1 MSARTAAA
9 VVGLGLWVTAVE
21 AHHSITGIYDA
32 TRPLTFDGVVAAFQF
47 VNPHPFVEF
56 DVRDASGRAER
67 WRGEMDNRFEL
78 VGVGMTAE
86 TLRPGDRI
94 TITGSAARD
103 GGRSVYVRSLERPAD
118 SFLYEQ
124 VGSSPRVRLPKR

>member
-1 MSARTAAA
+1 MSARATAAVA
-9 VVGLGLWVTAVE
+9 ALCLSVATVQ
-21 AHHSITGIYDA
+21 AHHAIAGIYDGA
-32 TRPLTFDGVVAAFQF
+32 RPLTFNGVIAAFHF

-56 DVRDASGRAER
+56 DVPGDGGRPER

-78 VGVGMTAE
+78 VGVGMTAD

-94 TITGSAARD
+94 VLTGSAARD

-118 SFLYEQ
+118 GLLYEQ
-124 VGSSPRVRLPKR
+124 VGNSPRIRSPRR

>member
-1 MSARTAAA
+1 MFVRVAAA
-9 VVGLGLWVTAVE
+9 VVLAGLSIAVAQ
-21 AHHSITGIYDA
+21 AHHAIGGIYDA
-32 TRPLTFDGVVAAFQF
+32 SRPLTFDGVIAVFHF

-56 DVRDASGRAER
+56 DVRDASGRTER

-94 TITGSAARD
+94 AITGSAARD
-103 GGRSVYVRSLERPAD
+103 GGRSMYIRSLERSAD
-118 SFLYEQ
+118 GFRYEQ
-124 VGSSPRVRLPKR
+124 VGSSPRVRMPSR